1 MQSADRGWR
10 PYKVWCGDMWKCPS
24 CGHELISGVGQEP
37 LREHYQ
43 EGFEDLREKLKADAI
58 NIVDFK

>member
-10 PYKVWCGDMWKCPS
+10 PYKVWIGDLWKCPS
-24 CGHELISGVGQEP
+24 CGHELIVGVGKEP

-43 EGFEDLREKLKADAI
+43 EGFEMVRERTKADKI
-58 NIVDFK
+58 NIILYK